1 MTFIKRCTRAG
12 TSKSLMMEKALWNWG
27 WFHILIMTNSQPFFC
42 ACGLVGVEEEGEGR
56 GQELIVT
63 HFHASEFQESIP
75 IMISHFE
82 SMHVHLNHTAFILS
96 YALGFLTSK
105 NV

>member
-1 MTFIKRCTRAG
+1 M
-12 TSKSLMMEKALWNWG
+12 
-27 WFHILIMTNSQPFFC
+27 
-42 ACGLVGVEEEGEGR
+42 GVEEEGKGR

-63 HFHASEFQESIP
+63 HFHASKFQESIP

-82 SMHVHLNHTAFILS
+82 SVRVHLNHTAFILS